1 MTLPSDIFSGHNTVR
16 TGGDTA
22 SWLQLPI
29 VGGTAEAA
37 PT

>member
-1 MTLPSDIFSGHNTVR
+1 VVTHRSVADYTGVVNAVH

-29 VGGTAEAA
+29 VG
-37 PT
+37 